1 MDRIDE
7 KSDDEDGSGSMKTV
21 LMVMMIFLLFS
32 GLIIAGCAGQQE
44 VSAPPSVSE
53 PSDAE
58 VLAQYPDHLDTA
70 LEELEMVG

>member
-1 MDRIDE
+1 M
-7 KSDDEDGSGSMKTV
+7 KSQCMKIA
-21 LMVMMIFLLFS
+21 MILVVALLLFS
-32 GLIIAGCAGQQE
+32 GLLIAGCAEPQE
-44 VSAPPSVSE
+44 VSESSSSE